1 MVVSLV
7 EHWISF
13 LWQGSPIR
21 LIVEIGLIAF
31 IIILLLRPAETI
43 PDPSS
48 QLTEEEENQI
58 ISEWKPLPVVP
69 DVPENADHSILNT
82 HVVSSGPSDTIVVDD
97 KKVLNFGVANF
108 LGLGMNKEIID
119 SALEAIDHYAV
130 GACGPRQF
138 YGTMDA
144 HLNLEAELAKFFGT
158 EDAVN
163 YCYPFATTTSVV
175 QALIKNSDITFIDE
189 GCWYA
194 AKLGA
199 ELTRGKIIK
208 FRHNDMKDL
217 REKVTYQRATF
228 PRWSKCN
235 RWVVCEGIYLNDGA
249 ILNLPELMNIR
260 KDFCLRTIID
270 ETYSFGVLGDT
281 GRGVLEHFHVPR
293 EDVEASI
300 GSLGPAFAT
309 LGGFTIGNKELS
321 SFQRLSSYAYIFSA
335 SPPCF
340 NVVAG
345 TKALQILENDAA
357 DRIKVLRK
365 NTSLAR
371 ETLKGVQGFDIL
383 GSDESPM
390 IHLQLTQKKS
400 IPEENVLLEKIV
412 DKTLENGVA
421 ITKAKYVDTKQPEMR
436 PTLKIFISQAH
447 SEEQIKTAMN
457 TIKEAITAVLSQ

>member
-1 MVVSLV
+1 
-7 EHWISF
+7 
-13 LWQGSPIR
+13 
-21 LIVEIGLIAF
+21 
-31 IIILLLRPAETI
+31 
-43 PDPSS
+43 
-48 QLTEEEENQI
+48 
-58 ISEWKPLPVVP
+58 
-69 DVPENADHSILNT
+69 
-82 HVVSSGPSDTIVVDD
+82 
-97 KKVLNFGVANF
+97 
-108 LGLGMNKEIID
+108 MNKEIID
-119 SALEAIDHYAV
+119 SALAAIDHYAV

-175 QALIKNSDITFIDE
+175 QALIKNSDITFMDE

-194 AKLGA
+194 AQLGA
-199 ELTRGKIIK
+199 QLTKGKIIK
-208 FRHNDMKDL
+208 FRHNDMNDL
-217 REKVTYQRATF
+217 REKVANARATF

-249 ILNLPELMNIR
+249 ILDLPNLMTIR

-270 ETYSFGVLGDT
+270 ETYSFGVLGKT
-281 GRGVLEHFHVPR
+281 GRGVLEHFNVPR

-300 GSLGPAFAT
+300 GSLGPAFAS

-357 DRIKVLRK
+357 DRITVLRK
-365 NTSLAR
+365 NTTLAR
-371 ETLKGVQGFDIL
+371 KLLADVQGFEVL
-383 GSDESPM
+383 GDEESPM
-390 IHLQLTQKKS
+390 IHLRLAEKRT
-400 IPEENVLLEKIV
+400 IPEENVLLEEIV
-412 DKTLENGVA
+412 SKALENGVA
-421 ITKAKYVDTKQPEMR
+421 ITKAKYVDTKEPNMR
-436 PTLKIFISQAH
+436 PTLKIFVSQAH
-447 SEEQIKTAMN
+447 SEEQINTAMN
-457 TIKEAITAVLSQ
+457 TVKDAISAVLSK